1 MPGMLQALGVFQG
14 FWPSWG
20 FQSAR
25 GEDCARD
32 DGTGDGGGDIYS
44 EAQLLGKTSKPGQV
58 VPLIVTHIGSGLP
71 VVAFPVD
78 VLTHCFIVRWE
89 QMR

>member
-1 MPGMLQALGVFQG
+1 MLQALGIFQG
-14 FWPSWG
+14 VLAFMGLPVS
-20 FQSAR
+20 Q

-32 DGTGDGGGDIYS
+32 DGTGDGGGDVYS

-78 VLTHCFIVRWE
+78 GLTHCFIVRWE